1 MPSVRYPT
9 SPELMTLYVKYS
21 ANQLFLVKNFPFEI
35 GNFYSEALYF
45 RDSFMIQAEDI
56 LRYEVSKNNRNNGQ
70 TLTIDLAKDGYLLF
84 DSTAVSKF
92 PGFTVTIEFDDKL
105 PISETMRGIIPRE
118 HNESTD
124 DASVKSSIQIRR
136 ISINSS
142 ESTPQFKKVRD
153 TVSQNLRKAPF
164 FKGSS
169 NVSNSQFASK
179 GKINIFGISRL
190 GRRPCRLTTN
200 FHCIIFFVFL
210 ANCDR
215 ASSRNS
221 PRLTKD
227 RTSGIPK
234 SD

>member
-1 MPSVRYPT
+1 MPP
-9 SPELMTLYVKYS
+9 YS
-21 ANQLFLVKNFPFEI
+21 AYQLSLVRFFPFEI

-56 LRYEVSKNNRNNGQ
+56 LRYEVSKNNGNLFVPRQ

-92 PGFTVTIEFDDKL
+92 PGFTVTIEFDDTL

-136 ISINSS
+136 ININSS

-164 FKGSS
+164 F
-169 NVSNSQFASK
+169 
-179 GKINIFGISRL
+179 
-190 GRRPCRLTTN
+190 
-200 FHCIIFFVFL
+200 
-210 ANCDR
+210 
-215 ASSRNS
+215 
-221 PRLTKD
+221 
-227 RTSGIPK
+227 
-234 SD
+234 